1 MKTQGS
7 IVFVTGANRGLGLAF
22 AREALAHGA
31 SKVYAGMRNT
41 VGFDVSGIVP
51 VQLDVTDPASVSAA
65 AARCGDTTLVINNAG
80 IARIAPSPLDLQV
93 EEQSREI
100 FETNYYGVI
109 RVTQAFAPILAKNG
123 GGAIINVL
131 SNATW
136 LPIPVLAAYSASK
149 AAAWSFTNNLRLQ
162 LKEQQTQVLALHVG
176 FIDTD
181 LAKNVTSPKAS
192 PADVAR
198 QTLEALSAGRNEVLA
213 DSGTRTVKQGL
224 SDEQASYFGVA
235 TI

>member
-22 AREALAHGA
+22 AREAQAHGA

-41 VGFDVSGIVP
+41 AGFDVPGIVP
-51 VQLDVTDPASVSAA
+51 VQLDVTDPASIRAA
-65 AARCGDTTLVINNAG
+65 AALCGDTTLLINNAG
-80 IARIAPSPLDLQV
+80 IARITPTPLDAKV

-100 FETNYYGVI
+100 FETNYYGLI
-109 RVTQAFAPILAKNG
+109 RVTQAFAPVLARNG
-123 GGAIINVL
+123 GGAVVNVL

-136 LPIPVLAAYSASK
+136 LPVPVLTAYSASK
-149 AAAWSFTNNLRLQ
+149 AAAWSYTNNVRTQ
-162 LKEQQTQVLALHVG
+162 LKEQRTQVLALHVG

-181 LAKNVTSPKAS
+181 LAKNVTAPKAS

-198 QTLEALSAGRNEVLA
+198 QTLEALAAGKNEVLA

-224 SDEQASYFGVA
+224 SDEAASYFSAA
-235 TI
+235 TV